1 MPRCSQDLDVALSGW
16 TIVLEVFLLTCYQEG
31 LHHMG
36 LAMWNGSLVLEALA
50 ETCDHI
56 LYWDEDLWLVEVQV
70 NLCAK
75 VLVRPSASSRQR
87 LLGLRPC

>member
-1 MPRCSQDLDVALSGW
+1 MTHCSQDLGAALSGW
-16 TIVLEVFLLTCYQEG
+16 TIVHEVFLLTYYQVV
-31 LHHMG
+31 LRHMD

-50 ETCDHI
+50 GTCDHI
-56 LYWDEDLWLVEVQV
+56 LYWGEDLWLVEVQV

-75 VLVRPSASSRQR
+75 VLAMLSASSRPR